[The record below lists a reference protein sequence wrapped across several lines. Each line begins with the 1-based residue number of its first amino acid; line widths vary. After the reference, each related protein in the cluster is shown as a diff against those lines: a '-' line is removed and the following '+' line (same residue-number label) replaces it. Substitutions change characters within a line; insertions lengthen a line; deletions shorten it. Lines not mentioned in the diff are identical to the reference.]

1 MLSSLENKLSWEGG
15 AWEGKGTGKGGRV
28 DQEGNK
34 ISSVK
39 KKKKE
44 IYIHFIFIYT
54 YTYYIGEGQHLE
66 WSRLSIASRLN
77 GAMREEGWG
86 KGASREEKG
95 SSK

>member
-44 IYIHFIFIYT
+44 RNIHTFYFYIYI
-54 YTYYIGEGQHLE
+54 YILYWGGT
-66 WSRLSIASRLN
+66 ASR
-77 GAMREEGWG
+77 MV
-86 KGASREEKG
+86 
-95 SSK
+95 

>member
-39 KKKKE
+39 KKKRKKYTY
-44 IYIHFIFIYT
+44 ILFLYIHIHI
-54 YTYYIGEGQHLE
+54 ILG
-66 WSRLSIASRLN
+66 RDSI
-77 GAMREEGWG
+77 
-86 KGASREEKG
+86 
-95 SSK
+95 

>member
-39 KKKKE
+39 KKKE
-44 IYIHFIFIYT
+44 RNIHTFYFYIYI
-54 YTYYIGEGQHLE
+54 YILYWGGT
-66 WSRLSIASRLN
+66 ASR
-77 GAMREEGWG
+77 MV
-86 KGASREEKG
+86 
-95 SSK
+95 